1 MWEVISACVIIHNM
15 IIESERA
22 NPEAEFAAFITTHQ
36 KFRDEH
42 VHTQLNNDNGAFVDE
57 ERKLHLMCLALLSC
71 LILFVSTIIIN
82 YLI

>member
-36 KFRDEH
+36 EFCDEH
-42 VHTQLNNDNGAFVDE
+42 VHIQLNNDNGAFVDE
-57 ERKLHLMCLALLSC
+57 ERKRMMCLALLSC
-71 LILFVSTIIIN
+71 LILCVSTIIIN